1 MSIEHAMEVQ
11 QLRDELAH
19 ARRVVSRAIN
29 MLEQVRIAL
38 EDGDTD
44 EALRIITE
52 ATK

>member
-11 QLRDELAH
+11 QLRDELQH
-19 ARRVVSRAIN
+19 ARSVVSRAIN
-29 MLEQVRIAL
+29 TLEQVRLAL
-38 EDGDTD
+38 EDDDID